1 MFVKKVKVNYKS
13 KQYTAIKQIQSA
25 PRRNLDS
32 ILKSKEMCES
42 EMWIKSQLFVTHS
55 HSTPE

>member
-1 MFVKKVKVNYKS
+1 MKVKVNYKI
-13 KQYTAIKQIQSA
+13 KQNKAIKQTQSA